1 MLNLLYMNILRFFL
15 FQLFF
20 FTIFKL
26 NFLYAVEPLPFNNIV
41 LHKNPLQ
48 VSQVKFKDFDS
59 KDIVLNKND
68 GKIKILNFWATWCA
82 PCKKEMPSLD
92 KFSLNNL
99 DFLVFPIN
107 LEKINKEKTLKFY
120 EDLNIKNLKIYF
132 DPEFILTKQFKLR
145 GVPTTVFINQKGQEF
160 ARVLGDID
168 FNDKNFIKW
177 LNNYK

>member
-1 MLNLLYMNILRFFL
+1 MNILRFLLL
-15 FQLFF
+15 FIFF
-20 FTIFKL
+20 KF
-26 NFLYAVEPLPFNNIV
+26 NFLIAAEPLPFNNIV

-48 VSQVKFKDFDS
+48 VSQVKFKDFYL
-59 KDIVLNKND
+59 KDIEVNKND
-68 GKIKILNFWATWCA
+68 GKIKVINFWATWCQ

-92 KFSLNNL
+92 KFSINNQ